1 MCAAAFSAIAKTVA
15 LVLAETGDGMMDAS
29 ATRSPVI
36 PWTRSSGF
44 TTDKSSVPTLQVP
57 A

>member
-1 MCAAAFSAIAKTVA
+1 MGAAAFSTIAKTVA
-15 LVLAETGDGMMDAS
+15 LVLAETGDGMTDAS

-36 PWTRSSGF
+36 PWTRSSGS
-44 TTDKSSVPTLQVP
+44 TADRSSVPTLQVP